1 MAENNIL
8 TYKGKP
14 MQRRENVIYFGSIQE
29 DYMIQ
34 FTITDTTKNGE
45 IDIATNVLIELK
57 DNRTGATVKK
67 AERENLYKA
76 IDIAEFW
83 LFDALGEI
91 E

>member
-1 MAENNIL
+1 MAENTIL

-14 MQRRENVIYFGSIQE
+14 MQRRENVIYFGSFQE
-29 DYMIQ
+29 DFMIH
-34 FTITDTTKNGE
+34 FTITDTKKTGE

>member
-1 MAENNIL
+1 MEQNFL

-14 MQRRENVIYFGSIQE
+14 MQRRGNVIYFGNFKE
-29 DYMIQ
+29 DYIIQ
-34 FTITDTTKNGE
+34 FTITDTQKTGE
-45 IDIATNVLIELK
+45 IDVATNVLIELK

>member
-1 MAENNIL
+1 MAEKMIL

-14 MQRRENVIYFGSIQE
+14 LQRRENVIYFGSFQE
-29 DYMIQ
+29 DFMIV
-34 FTITDTTKNGE
+34 FTITDTTQNGE
-45 IDIATNVLIELK
+45 IDIATNVVIELK
-57 DNRTGATVKK
+57 DNRNGATVKK

-91 E
+91 D